1 MVSRPKK
8 IGQFSL
14 ASCLALNKFS
24 RKVRIVLVADVI
36 SSSSLYTYPC
46 LSLIVLFLTLII
58 TIVWPSI
65 SRGLLRSFFPHP
77 YLCISRIQYL
87 PMLLLRPDQTGNLNP
102 HFFLSGL
109 FDMVTSCLL
118 MLTYLPTAY
127 IEKYS
132 LSCMTPFIGM
142 FICSVWTA
150 LDLMK
155 DLARKGSRWKMQFL
169 LFSCGLS
176 EKLIRLG
183 FQPVC
188 FYVFSFQ
195 L

>member
-24 RKVRIVLVADVI
+24 RKVSIVLVADVI
-36 SSSSLYTYPC
+36 SSSSLYTSSMSITNCSLPYPYDNY
-46 LSLIVLFLTLII
+46 SM
-58 TIVWPSI
+58 TIHFSGSI
-65 SRGLLRSFFPHP
+65 ERLFPHP

-87 PMLLLRPDQTGNLNP
+87 PILLLRPDQTGNLNP

-109 FDMVTSCLL
+109 FDMVASSLL

-127 IEKYS
+127 IEKYA

-142 FICSVWTA
+142 FICSV
-150 LDLMK
+150 
-155 DLARKGSRWKMQFL
+155 
-169 LFSCGLS
+169 
-176 EKLIRLG
+176 
-183 FQPVC
+183 
-188 FYVFSFQ
+188 
-195 L
+195 